1 MDADLSHDAADLGR
15 LIAAAADADLV
26 LGSRYVPG
34 GKTEGWP
41 LHRRLISRLGGIYAR
56 LVLGVPVA
64 DLTGGFKVYRRAA
77 LAGLDLDAI
86 RSDGYGFQIE
96 TTYRAIRQGLRVV
109 EIPIAFT
116 DRVAGKSKL
125 SRYIVLEAMLM
136 VWRLRFDRSVNRRS
150 SGVLSPDR
158 ESSED
163 VERK

>member
-1 MDADLSHDAADLGR
+1 
-15 LIAAAADADLV
+15 
-26 LGSRYVPG
+26 
-34 GKTEGWP
+34 
-41 LHRRLISRLGGIYAR
+41 LGGIYAR

-77 LAGLDLDAI
+77 LAGLDLGAI